1 MMWGFDQTPVVGTT
15 EHRAGKGQTTTGPE
29 RAGDEQRGET
39 ISWTAPPRLDVPLCL
54 LHGAADQHTLTGLV
68 EEYYSLVEAPAKNL
82 VLLPGGGHCAVLMQP
97 GAFPA
102 ELRACING
110 TPAGTSGPGTR

>member
-1 MMWGFDQTPVVGTT
+1 M
-15 EHRAGKGQTTTGPE
+15 
-29 RAGDEQRGET
+29 
-39 ISWTAPPRLDVPLCL
+39 SWTAPPRFDLPVCL

-68 EEYYSLVEAPAKNL
+68 EEYHKEVEAPAKNL

-97 GAFPA
+97 AAFLA

-110 TPAGTSGPGTR
+110 MSAGTSGPGSR